1 MRKAFTLMEINL
13 AILVMAGGILSIC
26 GLFSLGYR
34 ESRQS
39 TEDVEAAAYADAVIS
54 PIVMAVSAPT
64 LKWSNLQNLSSK
76 PSDQGWRDYLDTD
89 GTVKSN
95 PEATARAAFSSVLGA
110 LGVSDVKSTW
120 PENAKGELKAAGLV
134 VTHEQGSGVVKIS
147 FRACKNPAMLM
158 SAPIFY
164 AEARYEGYDESVD
177 NGGGGN

>member
-76 PSDQGWRDYLDTD
+76 PSDQGWRDYLDTE
-89 GTVKSN
+89 GKVKSGSDSEGGVFVGSRCAGRIGCKFN
-95 PEATARAAFSSVLGA
+95 LAGKRQGRIEGRGA
-110 LGVSDVKSTW
+110 
-120 PENAKGELKAAGLV
+120 
-134 VTHEQGSGVVKIS
+134 
-147 FRACKNPAMLM
+147 C
-158 SAPIFY
+158 
-164 AEARYEGYDESVD
+164 RYP
-177 NGGGGN
+177 